1 MSILLLAKSEQ
12 CVMIPI
18 GFLGGGGLINFI
30 KEHAA
35 LISNIAVVLVVL
47 AAIYVKATDE
57 GSAVLFKKGDAYII
71 IGAFLA
77 LAVLRIVAKRQKQN
91 KK

>member
-1 MSILLLAKSEQ
+1 M
-12 CVMIPI
+12 
-18 GFLGGGGLINFI
+18 
-30 KEHAA
+30 
-35 LISNIAVVLVVL
+35 SNIAVVLVVL

-57 GSAVLFKKGDAYII
+57 GSAVMFKEGDAYII
-71 IGAFLA
+71 VGAFLA

>member
-1 MSILLLAKSEQ
+1 MRYDTHR
-12 CVMIPI
+12 
-18 GFLGGGGLINFI
+18 FLGGEPVQRVEGVDLINFI